1 MPPTIDAAFE
11 SQSPRTS
18 TPTAPYTTGHENAFD
33 STESNSATKSSC
45 HDIPEPIEDEMGSK
59 EQKALAILNASFEN
73 EDGFDSSLPAE
84 TDSQNS
90 FLVTQTGS
98 VETSYENSERSSLQ
112 PEHATTNVASDPDE
126 TNGSLTPSQEPENLP
141 QPPEDLH
148 ITTSPLMPIVS
159 FMTSSPSAVFAMTS
173 SIHLPPPP
181 SPDDTSQMDVSV
193 SFPPPPTPL
202 LVRDEDTP
210 TEGHGQESLAGMVTN
225 SIQFFSLFSEVE
237 FNQVHSYAD
246 LSHK

>member
-1 MPPTIDAAFE
+1 MPTTIDAAFE

-18 TPTAPYTTGHENAFD
+18 TPTAPDIDTSHENAFD
-33 STESNSATKSSC
+33 STESNFATNSSG
-45 HDIPEPIEDEMGSK
+45 HDVPEPIEDEMGSR

-73 EDGFDSSLPAE
+73 EDGFDSSLQGE

-98 VETSYENSERSSLQ
+98 VETTQENSERSSLQ
-112 PEHATTNVASDPDE
+112 PEHATTNVAPDLEE
-126 TNGSLTPSQEPENLP
+126 TNGSFTPSQEPEDLP

-202 LVRDEDTP
+202 LARDEDTP
-210 TEGHGQESLAGMVTN
+210 TEVYGQESLAGMITN
-225 SIQFFSLFSEVE
+225 SIQFFHFSVPEVE
-237 FNQVHSYAD
+237 FKELYS
-246 LSHK
+246 